1 MKWKIVYFDDQP
13 LNIVCY
19 QEFLKD
25 QFDIIGVSDPLRYLD
40 VMTDEGPHL
49 YLIDVHMPVLDGHTL
64 GQKIQDHPLYNGCPI
79 IFISADEAKENKIK
93 SYQRGGVDFISRNL
107 SPQELMIRIKNKVK
121 FFVENS
127 GYFQLGN
134 LDLHMKSLLVRI
146 NHEPI
151 DLTLIELRL
160 LAHIL
165 RAYPR
170 PLTRDILL
178 QEIWQNEL
186 VKPGTIN
193 THLTHLKSKIQKW
206 DHQIKVREEN
216 VLILAR

>member
-25 QFDIIGVSDPLRYLD
+25 QFNIIGVSDSTSYLD
-40 VMTDEGPHL
+40 VIKNEGPHL
-49 YLIDVHMPVLDGHTL
+49 YLIDVHMPVMDGHTL

-79 IFISADEAKENKIK
+79 IYISGDETIENKIK
-93 SYQRGGVDFISRNL
+93 SYQRGGADFISRHL
-107 SPQELMIRIKNKVK
+107 SPEEVMIRIMNKVK

-134 LDLHMKSLLVRI
+134 LDLDMKSLVVRI
-146 NHEPI
+146 NHEAI

-160 LAHIL
+160 LAHVL
-165 RAYPR
+165 RAYPQI
-170 PLTRDILL
+170 LTREILL
-178 QEIWQNEL
+178 QEIWQDDS

>member
-1 MKWKIVYFDDQP
+1 MKWKIIYFDDQP
-13 LNIVCY
+13 LNLFSY

-25 QFDIIGVSDPLRYLD
+25 QFDMIGVSDPSRYLD
-40 VMTDEGPHL
+40 VIKKERPHL
-49 YLIDVHMPVLDGHTL
+49 YLIDVHMPFMDGHSL

-79 IFISADEAKENKIK
+79 IFISGDDGIENKIK
-93 SYQRGGVDFISRNL
+93 SYKLGGVDFISRHL
-107 SPQELMIRIKNKVK
+107 SIEELIIRLVNKVK

-127 GYFQLGN
+127 GYFHLGN

-160 LAHIL
+160 LAQIL
-165 RAYPR
+165 RAYPH
-170 PLTRDILL
+170 PLSRKILL
-178 QEIWQNEL
+178 QEIWEDES
-186 VKPGTIN
+186 VKPGTIS
-193 THLTHLKSKIQKW
+193 THLTYLKSKIQTW
-206 DHQIKVREEN
+206 DYQIKVREEN